1 MPWLKS
7 VCLVGA
13 LCALTACSGSNVP
26 DSKPAS
32 QPSNSE
38 GRGFLS
44 GLFKPSETDDA
55 GEKKVAQTSRPRLPA
70 PLARAAIAGGDV
82 VVAGPDGYCVDPT
95 TLQSKAERGFAIIA
109 SCNIL
114 SNGRLGDAVPA
125 MLVSVTV
132 GPRGDAGDLPR
143 PREIAAAADAPLL
156 AGESLPNFV
165 VAHLARG
172 GQSLLPDGDDRH
184 WRGAFVLGDRLVG
197 LALYAP
203 KGSSLAGQDGGGV
216 LARVRAQIVS
226 QSSGTARPLAP
237 AKPKLGGKGLFGRLF
252 NR

>member
-7 VCLVGA
+7 IFLVGA
-13 LCALTACSGSNVP
+13 LCALTACSGAPVP
-26 DSKPAS
+26 DSKPDAPRS
-32 QPSNSE
+32 DPA
-38 GRGFLS
+38 GRGMLS
-44 GLFKPSETDDA
+44 GLFKPADPKEA
-55 GEKKVAQTSRPRLPA
+55 GGATPERTARPRLPA

-95 TLQSKAERGFAIIA
+95 TLQSRAERGFAIIA
-109 SCNIL
+109 SCSIL

-132 GPRGDAGDLPR
+132 GPRGDTGDLPR

-156 AGESLPNFV
+156 AGEALPGFV
-165 VAHLARG
+165 VAHLAQG
-172 GQSLLPDGDDRH
+172 GRALLPDGDDRY

-203 KGSSLAGQDGGGV
+203 EGSTLAGQGGGEV
-216 LARVRAQIVS
+216 LARVRARIVS
-226 QSSGTARPLAP
+226 ESSRTARPLVQ
-237 AKPKLGGKGLFGRLF
+237 AKPKPEGGGLLGRLF